1 MTKLTLQSDAVA
13 ASVADRMGVSKAELL
28 NGSEAGDISP
38 AVKLALAET
47 HVIAE
52 TKSYFEKEGIVLDAL
67 QPRVARS
74 QTIILV
80 KNIPYGT
87 SIQALQD
94 LFEPHGEL
102 KRVLLPPAGTIGVV
116 EMKNPMDAGRAFRA
130 LAYRR
135 LGNAVLYLEKG
146 PVGMFKDP
154 DAVSTPASKAADE
167 QKRLAEKVAE
177 AEEKLRDQPADDDE
191 AGATLFL
198 KNLAWATTTERLAS
212 VLSSLAGFSFARV
225 QTKPD
230 PKRPGERLSMGYGFV
245 GFKKKEDAA
254 KALAGLQGFEVD
266 GHALEVKFAQRG
278 AEDVQRETKSAADQM
293 GGKAKGT
300 KILVK
305 NLPFEATK
313 TDVRALFSAYGTLK
327 SLRLPKKS
335 TLSAT
340 GSQSSRGFAFLEFTT
355 HAEAQRAMDALKHT
369 HLLGR
374 HLVTQWANEGDTV
387 DVDALREKV
396 RRDTSLGDV
405 GGRKRKL
412 DLSGKGDVDE
422 EDGLEM

>member
-1 MTKLTLQSDAVA
+1 
-13 ASVADRMGVSKAELL
+13 MGVSKAELL
-28 NGSEAGDISP
+28 NGSEADDISP

-52 TKSYFEKEGIVLDAL
+52 TKSYFEKEGIVLEAL

-116 EMKNPMDAGRAFRA
+116 EFKNGMDAGRAFRA

-154 DAVSTPASKAADE
+154 EATSTPASKAADE

-177 AEEKLRDQPADDDE
+177 AEEKLRDQPAEDDE

-198 KNLAWATTTERLAS
+198 KNLAWATTTERLSA
-212 VLSSLAGFSFARV
+212 VLSTLSGFSFARV

-245 GFKKKEDAA
+245 GFKTKKDAT
-254 KALAGLQGFEVD
+254 KAQAGLQGFEVD

-278 AEDVQRETKSAADQM
+278 AEDVQRENKEVLGKTKS
-293 GGKAKGT
+293 T

-313 TDVRALFSAYGTLK
+313 KDVRALFSAYGTLK

-374 HLVTQWANEGDTV
+374 HLVTQWANEGEGV

-396 RRDTSLGDV
+396 SRDASLGDV

-412 DLSGKGDVDE
+412 DLSGKGEVDE
-422 EDGLEM
+422 DDGMEM